1 MGPKILANGNVQVSK
16 RRPSGG
22 LYATNQ
28 ARSGCGRN
36 RTNSLFGLL
45 AFTCVCG
52 LPAQRKVVIG
62 GRVVRRVDFLLV
74 RGIRITTIANPLV
87 QVGCER
93 REAIGEGAFL
103 KGKRSGRVVGI
114 RVAVILAQ
122 LLYVVLPRTC
132 KAVLRRVATLVMTT
146 A

>member
-1 MGPKILANGNVQVSK
+1 M
-16 RRPSGG
+16 
-22 LYATNQ
+22 
-28 ARSGCGRN
+28 
-36 RTNSLFGLL
+36 
-45 AFTCVCG
+45 
-52 LPAQRKVVIG
+52 
-62 GRVVRRVDFLLV
+62 RRVDFLLV